1 LEIESKFKRLI
12 VFEEN
17 IDKNKKRNFKK
28 KPKIKIRDRYGKQR
42 KNKIIEQDS
51 IDKFN
56 EGYEEFVEE

>member
-1 LEIESKFKRLI
+1 M
-12 VFEEN
+12 FEEIFN
-17 IDKNKKRNFKK
+17 KSKKRNFKK

-42 KNKIIEQDS
+42 KNKNIEKDS